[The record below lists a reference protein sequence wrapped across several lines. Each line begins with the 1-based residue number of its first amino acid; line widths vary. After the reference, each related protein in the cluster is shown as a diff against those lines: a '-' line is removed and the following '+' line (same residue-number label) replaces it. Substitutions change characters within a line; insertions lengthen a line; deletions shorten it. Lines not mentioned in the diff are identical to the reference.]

1 MSPFRQPRDIISPL
15 AIVVITMILILMIA
29 ANITGKDLMQ
39 GKTEGRRRGEQQR
52 MRWLEG
58 IMDSMDTSLSKPWH
72 IVKDKEP

>member
-39 GKTEGRRRGEQQR
+39 GKTEGRRKRG
-52 MRWLEG
+52 
-58 IMDSMDTSLSKPWH
+58 
-72 IVKDKEP
+72 

>member
-1 MSPFRQPRDIISPL
+1 MGRPNSL
-15 AIVVITMILILMIA
+15 E
-29 ANITGKDLMQ
+29 
-39 GKTEGRRRGEQQR
+39 KTLKLRKIEGRRRGEQQR